1 YTPINPNIPLDLRR
15 THHWFE
21 DPNHLI
27 PGAPTPL
34 KSSKEFP
41 NVRFVTD
48 KQPVI
53 AIISILS
60 DGQHI
65 VQALKGGYRMTHAK
79 GFTLVELMVTIA
91 VAAILMAIAMPSLE
105 SISNSNALKSTTRDL
120 VSTLSTARSQAIST
134 RTDVLVQPAAGGW
147 GGGWSIVYDNAAAE
161 DNQDYAPRED
171 VTVTRVGS

>member
-1 YTPINPNIPLDLRR
+1 DPAVLLPYTRPPLR
-15 THHWFE
+15 TV
-21 DPNHLI
+21 
-27 PGAPTPL
+27 GAPAPSANDPTTPSLPPPPPL
-34 KSSKEFP
+34 KSRKKFP
-41 NVRFVTD
+41 DERFVTD
-48 KQPVI
+48 KQPII
-53 AIISILS
+53 AINSILS

-134 RTDVLVQPAAGGW
+134 RTDVLVQPAAGG
-147 GGGWSIVYDNAAAE
+147 
-161 DNQDYAPRED
+161 
-171 VTVTRVGS
+171 